1 MNVFG
6 KKKLMQVIL
15 RDHVTLLPHHFNGF
29 LHKDALASIEVLLP
43 NITII
48 LKNYYTF
55 GLNML
60 ISFLQVHNL
69 F

>member
-1 MNVFG
+1 
-6 KKKLMQVIL
+6 MQVIL

-48 LKNYYTF
+48 FRELLYMRFEYANQ
-55 GLNML
+55 
-60 ISFLQVHNL
+60 FLTGT
-69 F
+69 